1 MKPNTAK
8 KISFQTVGCR
18 LNQYETERM
27 AAQLYPYGFKRAESG
42 EKADLYII
50 NTCTVTHRADSDCR
64 YLIRRA
70 KRQNPEGRIVVV
82 GCYVENEP
90 DRLAAIDGVNVI
102 VRNSEKEA
110 IARILPRKLPELF
123 ERKPDKSRS
132 TLVSDFHDRN
142 RAWIKISDGCNQC
155 CSFCIVT
162 LVRGRLV
169 NRPVVEI
176 IDEINTLV
184 AHGYREVVL
193 TGVNM
198 GYYKDRNAK
207 THVKN
212 LAALCRSIIN
222 ETDLYRLRLSSIEP
236 QTVDDELIEVF
247 AVSNG
252 RICRHFHLP
261 LQSGSSRI
269 LKLMRRPYDPETYI
283 KKVLALKDATPNT
296 IIGADVIV
304 GFPSEADDDFNRT
317 RGLCESGVIDYLHVF
332 SYSDRPGTEANE
344 MEDKVNHNI
353 IKERNLIL
361 SRISNQLR
369 WQSHQQQIGNTLE
382 FIAEHNRTAG
392 GFYWGISD
400 NYLRVKLPDGIEG
413 GKEVIKAKIT
423 AAHEDH
429 MEGDVVTS

>member
-1 MKPNTAK
+1 
-8 KISFQTVGCR
+8 
-18 LNQYETERM
+18 M
-27 AAQLYPYGFKRAESG
+27 AAQLHPYGLERVESG
-42 EKADLYII
+42 ETADLYII

-70 KRQNPEGRIVVV
+70 KRQNPEGQIVVV

-90 DRLAAIDGVNVI
+90 DRIAAINGVNVI
-102 VRNSEKEA
+102 VRNSEKDA
-110 IARILPRKLPELF
+110 IAAILPRRLPDLF
-123 ERKPDKSRS
+123 DHKPDKSCS
-132 TLVSDFHDRN
+132 TAVTDFHQRN
-142 RAWIKISDGCNQC
+142 RAWIKISDGCNQRC
-155 CSFCIVT
+155 TFCLVT
-162 LVRGRLV
+162 IVRGRLI
-169 NRPVVEI
+169 NRPAKEI
-176 IDEINTLV
+176 IDEIKALA

-212 LAALCRSIIN
+212 LATLCRMIMT

-247 AVSNG
+247 AGSSG

-269 LKLMRRPYDPETYI
+269 LKLMRRPYEPRTYI
-283 KKVLALKDATPNT
+283 KRVLTLKQAVPNT

-304 GFPSEADDDFNRT
+304 GFPGETDEDFSET
-317 RGLCESGVIDYLHVF
+317 RRMCESGVIDYLHVF
-332 SYSDRPGTEANE
+332 SYSDRPGTLACKMKN
-344 MEDKVNHNI
+344 KVNPNV
-353 IKERNLIL
+353 IKERNLVL
-361 SRISNQLR
+361 RNISNRQRL
-369 WQSHQQQIGNTLE
+369 QSHQRQISNALE

-400 NYLRVKLPDGIEG
+400 NYLRVKLPGWIEG
-413 GKEVIKAKIT
+413 SKEIIRVKIT

-429 MEGDVVTS
+429 MEGDIVTS

>member
-1 MKPNTAK
+1 MKQASVK

-18 LNQYETERM
+18 LNQYETEKM
-27 AAQLYPYGFKRAESG
+27 AAQLYPFGFTRAERG

-70 KRQNPEGRIVVV
+70 ARENPNGRIVVV

-90 DRLAAIDGVNVI
+90 DRIVALEGVDVI
-102 VRNSEKEA
+102 VRNSEKDA
-110 IARILPRKLPELF
+110 IAKILPRKLPDLF
-123 ERKPDKSRS
+123 DHEPDKSCS
-132 TLVSDFHDRN
+132 TAVTDFHQRN
-142 RAWIKISDGCNQC
+142 RAWIKISDGCNQL
-155 CSFCIVT
+155 CSFCIIT

-169 NRPVVEI
+169 NRPVRDI

-198 GYYKDRNAK
+198 GYYKDHAVK
-207 THVKN
+207 PQVKN
-212 LAALCRSIIN
+212 LAALCRMIMA

-236 QTVDDELIEVF
+236 QTVSDELVEVF
-247 AVSNG
+247 ADSNG

-269 LKLMRRPYDPETYI
+269 LKLMHRPYEPEAYVKRVSTL
-283 KKVLALKDATPNT
+283 KEAALNT

-304 GFPSEADDDFNRT
+304 GFPGETDEDFNQTQR
-317 RGLCESGVIDYLHVF
+317 LCESGLIDYLHVF
-332 SYSDRPGTEANE
+332 SYSDRPGTTANE
-344 MEDKVNHNI
+344 MKDKVNPNV

-369 WQSHQQQIGNTLE
+369 WQSHRRQIGKTLE
-382 FIAEHNRTAG
+382 FIAEHNRTAE

-400 NYLRVKLPDGIEG
+400 NYLRVKLPDWIDGDKGIV
-413 GKEVIKAKIT
+413 KVKIT
-423 AAHEDH
+423 AAQEDC
-429 MEGDVVTS
+429 MEGDVVAS